1 MDAETRAEA
10 EDVPVKRKGVTG
22 LGYVALLLFWGAGS
36 SLIWWDCM
44 PTRRCQNYSLLNAF
58 PCMLLPT
65 SSLHAQHP

>member
-44 PTRRCQNYSLLNAF
+44 PF
-58 PCMLLPT
+58 
-65 SSLHAQHP
+65 